1 MAVDVRNALDLDSFL
16 LNSGQEST
24 HITTENKDQAEHIK
38 GRLPNNW
45 ETDYDITTI
54 SITSGFELAIRKI
67 DRKWMSVIKV
77 WEENRV
83 AAQREFER
91 VFEDEK
97 LRESLK
103 QELDKFSEGCK

>member
-1 MAVDVRNALDLDSFL
+1 M
-16 LNSGQEST
+16 
-24 HITTENKDQAEHIK
+24 
-38 GRLPNNW
+38 
-45 ETDYDITTI
+45 
-54 SITSGFELAIRKI
+54 
-67 DRKWMSVIKV
+67 IKV

>member
-24 HITTENKDQAEHIK
+24 HITTENKDQAEH
-38 GRLPNNW
+38 
-45 ETDYDITTI
+45 
-54 SITSGFELAIRKI
+54 
-67 DRKWMSVIKV
+67 
-77 WEENRV
+77 
-83 AAQREFER
+83 
-91 VFEDEK
+91 EK